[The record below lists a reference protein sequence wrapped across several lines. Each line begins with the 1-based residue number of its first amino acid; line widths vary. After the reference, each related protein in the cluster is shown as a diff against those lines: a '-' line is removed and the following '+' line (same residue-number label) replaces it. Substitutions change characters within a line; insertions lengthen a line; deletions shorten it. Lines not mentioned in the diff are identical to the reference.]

1 MAQQYKVNS
10 SGGFRGPGGFKGFR
24 TRHPR
29 LVRWALL
36 ASTFLVSFATG
47 FAYAGW
53 ALVCRAGQ
61 CPAVEELDNYQPR
74 QTSKLFAADG
84 RFIAELGLERR
95 TLIRLQD
102 MPPMLRDAFLVVED
116 KRFYDHKGVD
126 FLRVPGSVISIIKT
140 RSFSQ
145 GFSTITMQLAGN
157 IFPERI
163 NRRENTGLGAL
174 TRKLKEIK
182 VARAIEHKYPKD
194 RILELY
200 LNQIYL
206 GNSANGVET
215 AAQRYFGK
223 SAKEL
228 NLAEAATLAALP
240 KAPERYNP
248 RKFPD
253 RAVQRRNTVV
263 EVMRREGVISDADAS
278 LAKAYPLR
286 LATRTESGDV
296 APYFVEWVRQLLDQ
310 QFGQQLYEQGL
321 KVFTTLDLD
330 LQSAAERA
338 LERQLQSIES
348 GRFGPYRHESYE
360 QYMAKTEGGGERNAA
375 NSPYLQGAIIAM
387 DPRSGAV
394 RALVGGRDFDDS
406 KFNRAVQANRQPG
419 STFKPVVYAA
429 ALQNGRPPTYILD
442 DSPLTLPM
450 AVGDTWSPQNYDG
463 VFEGQI
469 PLRKALYES
478 RNVPTVRLGMEL
490 GEQTVIDMGRKLGL
504 STAIPAYPSIH
515 IGAASVIPLEMVAA
529 YSAFATLG
537 MQARAMGIV
546 RVENAQGEVLW
557 APEPVRVP
565 VLSPEEAW
573 LMVDMMKDVVR
584 RGTAAGAVGSQF
596 PIPSG
601 GKTGTT
607 NDYTDVWYIGYTS
620 DLVAGVWMG
629 FDKPD
634 RIMTNAQGGRLAAPA
649 WTAFMTE
656 VYRRKPAPPDWPRP
670 AGIITQTVDLL
681 TNTQWAP
688 GCPGIE
694 ATEFFIA
701 GTEPTIPCNLTPGLY
716 PDTGAIS
723 AYPPGTQPPATS
735 APAAPGYV
743 SPLPP
748 PRDSLGATQ
757 SSSVGG
763 RVIPGAA
770 PMPLPSQP
778 RDTVRAP
785 RAPLFPPSQPSAPPR
800 DTGRIRVDSV
810 KRGGVIIRSDTIRR
824 PPDSTLQQQ
833 GRRRPPS

>member
-1 MAQQYKVNS
+1 MAQQQYRVSKS
-10 SGGFRGPGGFKGFR
+10 TTARKSGWFR
-24 TRHPR
+24 TFRSNHPR
-29 LVRWALL
+29 FMRWLYVSA
-36 ASTFLVSFATG
+36 TFVTFFVAG

-61 CPAVEELDNYQPR
+61 CPAVEELDHYQPR

-95 TLIRLQD
+95 TLIHLSD
-102 MPPMLRDAFLVVED
+102 IPPVARDAFVIIED
-116 KRFYDHKGVD
+116 KRFYDHGGID
-126 FLRVPGSVISIIKT
+126 WLRVPGAVWSVIRT

-163 NRRENTGLGAL
+163 NRRDKSPV
-174 TRKLKEIK
+174 RKLKEIK
-182 VARAIEHKYPKD
+182 VARAIEAKYSKD

-206 GNSANGVET
+206 GNGAHGIET

-228 NLAEAATLAALP
+228 NLAEAATLAGLP
-240 KAPERYNP
+240 KGPERYNP
-248 RKFPD
+248 RKFPE
-253 RAVQRRNTVV
+253 RAVQRRNTII
-263 EVMRREGVISDADAS
+263 EVMRREGSVGDADAS
-278 LAKAYPLR
+278 LAKAYPMR
-286 LATRTESGDV
+286 LATKTESGDV
-296 APYFVEWVRQLLDQ
+296 APYFVEWIRQLLDQ

-321 KVFTTLDLD
+321 KVYTTLDLD

-338 LERQLQSIES
+338 LERQLKEIEA
-348 GRFGPYRHESYE
+348 GKYGTYRHESYE
-360 QYMAKTEGGGERNAA
+360 QYLAQTGDGAQREAA
-375 NSPYLQGAIIAM
+375 NSPYLQGAFVAM
-387 DPRSGAV
+387 DPRSGSV

-406 KFNRAVQANRQPG
+406 KFNRAVQALRQPG
-419 STFKPVVYAA
+419 STFKPVVYSAA
-429 ALQNGRPPTYILD
+429 IQNGRPPTYILD

-450 AVGDTWSPQNYDG
+450 VQGDTWSPQNYDG
-463 VFEGQI
+463 QFEGQI

-504 STAIPAYPSIH
+504 STTIPPYPSIN
-515 IGAASVIPLEMVAA
+515 IGAADVYPIEMVAA

-537 MQARAMGIV
+537 MQARAMGIT
-546 RVENAQGEVLW
+546 RVENSQGEVLW
-557 APEPVRVP
+557 APEPIRVP
-565 VLSPEEAW
+565 VLSPEESW

-584 RGTAAGAVGSQF
+584 RGTAAASVGSVF
-596 PIPSG
+596 PIPAG

-634 RIMTNAQGGRLAAPA
+634 RIMPNAQGGRLAAPA

-670 AGIITQTVDLL
+670 AGIVTKTVDLL
-681 TNTQWAP
+681 TNTEWVP
-688 GCPGIE
+688 GCPGVE

-701 GTEPTIPCNLTPGLY
+701 GTEPTVPCNLMPGLS
-716 PDTGAIS
+716 PTDTSGFA
-723 AYPPGTQPPATS
+723 PL
-735 APAAPGYV
+735 APAPGINGAV
-743 SPLPP
+743 P
-748 PRDSLGATQ
+748 PRDTALSGMP
-757 SSSVGG
+757 SVPMGG
-763 RVIPGAA
+763 RVVPGAA
-770 PMPLPSQP
+770 PIPRAAQP
-778 RDTVRAP
+778 RDTAGTGTFRITPTTPAP
-785 RAPLFPPSQPSAPPR
+785 ATAPR
-800 DTGRIRVDSV
+800 DTFVRRDTSRVRVDSV
-810 KRGGVIIRSDTIRR
+810 KRGGIIIRRDTTR
-824 PPDSTLQQQ
+824 PRTDSIQQQ
-833 GRRRPPS
+833 GRPRRTR